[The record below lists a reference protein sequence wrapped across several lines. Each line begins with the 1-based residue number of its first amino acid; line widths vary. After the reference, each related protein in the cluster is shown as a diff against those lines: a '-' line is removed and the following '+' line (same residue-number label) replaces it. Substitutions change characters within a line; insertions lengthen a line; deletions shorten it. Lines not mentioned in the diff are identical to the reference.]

1 MSNSDRIKPPWWLE
15 PANKIFVAMSRLGM
29 RYGPERPVVLTV
41 CGRKSGKLRS
51 TRSRRW

>member
-1 MSNSDRIKPPWWLE
+1 MSTSDRIKPPWWLE

-29 RYGPERPVVLTV
+29 RYGPERPVVPTV
-41 CGRKSGKLRS
+41 RGRKSGKLRS